1 MKPRVLTTLAL
12 AAALLLA
19 IPTAASAKGASA
31 ATIDG
36 GGSGGLPGGP
46 ITLRGDGEP
55 GSGTDLANLAELAGL
70 FAVVFEGGQGGVLQ
84 SAPTDRLGPR
94 YTITWT
100 FPGGDGKDRKVR
112 QDVYP
117 YAATGPVTSMAAGQ
131 PVLDATTRTM
141 GGWFQAN
148 DSLRLNLVS
157 LGLPDRKPLAAASDA
172 GEPAAPAPAPAP
184 ATAPAAGTSPAA
196 WPKMLALVAGLLLV
210 AGLAALG
217 LRRRPH
223 DGTATA
229 R

>member
-1 MKPRVLTTLAL
+1 
-12 AAALLLA
+12 
-19 IPTAASAKGASA
+19 
-31 ATIDG
+31 
-36 GGSGGLPGGP
+36 
-46 ITLRGDGEP
+46 
-55 GSGTDLANLAELAGL
+55 
-70 FAVVFEGGQGGVLQ
+70 
-84 SAPTDRLGPR
+84 
-94 YTITWT
+94 
-100 FPGGDGKDRKVR
+100 
-112 QDVYP
+112 
-117 YAATGPVTSMAAGQ
+117 
-131 PVLDATTRTM
+131 M

-172 GEPAAPAPAPAP
+172 AKPAAPAPAPAP